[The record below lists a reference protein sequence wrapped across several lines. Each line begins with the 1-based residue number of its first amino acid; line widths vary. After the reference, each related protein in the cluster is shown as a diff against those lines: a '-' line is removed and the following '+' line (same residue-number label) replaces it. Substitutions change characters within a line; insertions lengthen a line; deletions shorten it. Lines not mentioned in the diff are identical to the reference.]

1 MKHCPVQTF
10 ISTGL
15 GVIWIWEKWRAALIW
30 LHVLLLYSGPF
41 IQMEAFVENW
51 VSSQRFR

>member
-30 LHVLLLYSGPF
+30 LHVLLLYSGSF